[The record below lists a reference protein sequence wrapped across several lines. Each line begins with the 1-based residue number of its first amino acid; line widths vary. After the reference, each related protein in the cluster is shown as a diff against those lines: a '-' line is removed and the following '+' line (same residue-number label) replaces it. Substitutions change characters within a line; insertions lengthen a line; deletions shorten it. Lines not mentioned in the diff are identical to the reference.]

1 MNRTSLKILRHLL
14 RKIKYLK
21 NNIIRLFYLKVH
33 VDKKEN
39 ANKMPER
46 KNSKKQSKKLRKFN
60 NNKKEN
66 PSYYLMKK
74 RM

>member
-1 MNRTSLKILRHLL
+1 MNRTSLKILHHLL

-60 NNKKEN
+60 NNKK
-66 PSYYLMKK
+66 
-74 RM
+74 